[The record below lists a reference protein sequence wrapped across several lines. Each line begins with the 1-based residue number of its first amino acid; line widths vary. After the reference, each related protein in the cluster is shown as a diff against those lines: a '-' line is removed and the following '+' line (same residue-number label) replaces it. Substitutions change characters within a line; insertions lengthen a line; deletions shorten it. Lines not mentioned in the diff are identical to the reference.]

1 MCVYSHE
8 NITTF
13 KTMNI
18 AIILQNFL
26 LSFCKLSP
34 FPASCPHSQANTD
47 PYIFLAPNRKVPG
60 SMVFA
65 LKQNLESCTEFKFP
79 PLIFFFFFSIIHEHT
94 SVLWSEVWVWERK
107 GKKRD
112 FPHYDKLCNS
122 PFLIP
127 NKYSTTVGFL
137 RLK

>member
-1 MCVYSHE
+1 MCTYSHE

-18 AIILQNFL
+18 SIILQNFL

-79 PLIFFFFFSIIHEHT
+79 PLIFFFFLALYMNTH
-94 SVLWSEVWVWERK
+94 LYYEVRCGCEKERE
-107 GKKRD
+107 KREISHIMTNCVTPL
-112 FPHYDKLCNS
+112 F
-122 PFLIP
+122 
-127 NKYSTTVGFL
+127 
-137 RLK
+137 